1 MSMMIGGINSNVRR
15 MELKKADG
23 TVVGSIS
30 VSKPK
35 EVKKK
40 KLNYNFKEISNQI
53 LQTKTAVNAGQVVS
67 RAFSQVVLLRLK
79 YRTGQYDEQE
89 VRHAIEHAE
98 QMARVAKKRMKHL
111 QEEESAKKHGG
122 VCQADLDEETQ
133 EMDLGDLEAEEGG
146 SPGISEEDLKE
157 IMQELKEE
165 MREEMRDMEELAKEL
180 SEELDM
186 DELTGEVI
194 QTVRAEMD
202 PEDLEL
208 LKKKHRAEELREIME
223 ADMKYLKAVF
233 DKLAKEKQENS
244 SGGFSNSSG
253 VSLEI
258 GGLEMPVEIAEAP
271 VAVEGGG
278 MDVSV

>member
-1 MSMMIGGINSNVRR
+1 MSMRIGGINSNVKR
-15 MELKKADG
+15 MSLKKADG
-23 TVVGSIS
+23 TVVGSVS

-40 KLNYNFKEISNQI
+40 KLRYNLKEISSQI
-53 LQTKTAVNAGQVVS
+53 LRTKTSVNARQVVS

-79 YRTGQYDEQE
+79 YRTGQYDEDE

-133 EMDLGDLEAEEGG
+133 EFALEEADGG
-146 SPGISEEDLKE
+146 EDSGISEEELKE
-157 IMQELKEE
+157 LMQELKEE
-165 MREEMRDMEELAKEL
+165 MRDMEDLAKEM
-180 SEELDM
+180 SEDLGLE
-186 DELTGEVI
+186 ELTGEVI
-194 QTVRAEMD
+194 QTVRQEMD

-244 SGGFSNSSG
+244 SGAVSLSG
-253 VSLEI
+253 VSLEL
-258 GGLEMPVEIAEAP
+258 GGMEIPVEIAETP
-271 VAVEGGG
+271 AVTEGGG

>member
-1 MSMMIGGINSNVRR
+1 MSMMIGGINSNVKR
-15 MELKKADG
+15 MTLKKADG
-23 TVVGSIS
+23 TVAGSIS

-40 KLNYNFKEISNQI
+40 KLSYNFKEISNQI
-53 LQTKTAVNAGQVVS
+53 LQTKTAINAKQVVS

-79 YRTGQYDEQE
+79 YRTGQYDDEE

-111 QEEESAKKHGG
+111 QEEESAKPHGG
-122 VCQADLDEETQ
+122 ICQADLDEETP
-133 EMDLGDLEAEEGG
+133 EIELEDLDNGDD
-146 SPGISEEDLKE
+146 SGISEEELKE
-157 IMQELKEE
+157 LMQELKKEI
-165 MREEMRDMEELAKEL
+165 RDMEELAKEM
-180 SEELDM
+180 SEDLDL
-186 DELTGEVI
+186 DDLIGEVV
-194 QTVRAEMD
+194 QVVRKEMD

-233 DKLAKEKQENS
+233 DKLAKEKQESSNG
-244 SGGFSNSSG
+244 SGGFGG

-258 GGLEMPVEIAEAP
+258 GGMEMPVEITEAP
-271 VAVEGGG
+271 VMTEGGG
-278 MDVSV
+278 VDVSV

>member
-1 MSMMIGGINSNVRR
+1 MSMMIGGIDSNVKR
-15 MELKKADG
+15 MTLKKADG
-23 TVVGSIS
+23 TVAGTIS

-40 KLNYNFKEISNQI
+40 KLSYNFKEISNQI
-53 LQTKTAVNAGQVVS
+53 LQTKTSVNAQQVVS

-79 YRTGQYDEQE
+79 YRTGQYDDEE

-111 QEEESAKKHGG
+111 QEEESAGKHGG
-122 VCQADLDEETQ
+122 VCRADLEEETK
-133 EMDLGDLEAEEGG
+133 EIDWEELDG
-146 SPGISEEDLKE
+146 SDDSGISEEELKE
-157 IMQELKEE
+157 LMQELKK
-165 MREEMRDMEELAKEL
+165 EMRDMEELAKEM
-180 SEELDM
+180 SEDLDLDDLT
-186 DELTGEVI
+186 DEVV
-194 QTVRAEMD
+194 QVVRKEMD

-244 SGGFSNSSG
+244 NGSGGLSG

-258 GGLEMPVEIAEAP
+258 GGLEMPVEIGEA
-271 VAVEGGG
+271 AVMTEGGG
-278 MDVSV
+278 VDVSV